1 MGGFWHIKPNYR
13 SPFEAF
19 IPIQNG
25 CDKFCT
31 FCAVP
36 YTRGR
41 EISRPSGEIIEEVRE
56 LIGRGYRASP
66 CWGKM

>member
-1 MGGFWHIKPNYR
+1 MMKKPETRISSFWNVEPHYKSN
-13 SPFEAF
+13 FEAF

-41 EISRPSGEIIEEVRE
+41 EISRPSKEI
-56 LIGRGYRASP
+56 STN
-66 CWGKM
+66 